1 MKKNLFITFEG
12 VDGSGKSTHSKL
24 LAEYLRKKGYNV
36 VHTREPGGVSI
47 AESLREILLHPKNK
61 ISPDTEFFLYLAAR
75 AQHVT
80 ELIRPALERKIENG
94 KPIIV
99 ICERFSDAT
108 FAYQGYGRRFD
119 LKLLKKLDTLARQG
133 IKPDLT
139 LLFDL
144 PRPFRQDA
152 EKITGKILS
161 SSSLTQRKGRGLPI
175 KKWELDRLENEPLSF
190 HQRVRRGYLKLA
202 RQEPKR
208 FRVIKVEGS
217 IGETQKEVRKIID
230 EFLTHTWTRKSN

>member
-1 MKKNLFITFEG
+1 MKKGIFITFEG
-12 VDGSGKSTHSKL
+12 VDVRGKSTHSKL
-24 LAEYLRKKGYNV
+24 LADYLRKKGYNV

-61 ISPDTEFFLYLAAR
+61 ISSDTEFFLYLAAR

-144 PRPFRQDA
+144 PI
-152 EKITGKILS
+152 E
-161 SSSLTQRKGRGLPI
+161 QRKTDDRKG
-175 KKWELDRLENEPLSF
+175 ELDRLENETLSF

-208 FRVIKVEGS
+208 FRVIKVKGS
-217 IGETQKEVRKIID
+217 IEETQEEVRKIID
-230 EFLTHTWTRKSN
+230 EFLTSNRARKSN

>member
-1 MKKNLFITFEG
+1 MKKGLFITFEG

-61 ISPDTEFFLYLAAR
+61 ISSDTELFLYLAAR
-75 AQHVT
+75 AQHVA
-80 ELIRPALERKIENG
+80 ELIRPALKENIS
-94 KPIIV
+94 KPVIV

-144 PRPFRQDA
+144 PRPFRRGA

-161 SSSLTQRKGRGLPI
+161 SSLLTQRKGRGLPI
-175 KKWELDRLENEPLSF
+175 KKWECDRLENEPLSF
-190 HQRVRRGYLKLA
+190 HQRVRRGYLRLA
-202 RQEPKR
+202 KQEPKR
-208 FRVIKVEGS
+208 FRVVKVKGS
-217 IGETQKEVRKIID
+217 IEETQKEVRKIID
-230 EFLTHTWTRKSN
+230 EFLTHTWARKSN